1 MPRLKS
7 RSTKQRGKLIA
18 ALMKKQRVQQTHEAA
33 ERRRQC
39 DRTGKKRKRAQE
51 THEAAERRRRFDRTG
66 KKRKRAQE
74 THEAAERR
82 RRCDRTGKKRKRA
95 QEIHEVTERR
105 RQLNRT
111 SMKIRRAEET
121 HEVTERRRQFNR
133 TSMKVRRAEETHEAA
148 ERRRQCDRTGK
159 KRKRAQETHEAAER
173 RRATTRNQMNEVRKR
188 RQEDCFA
195 CFRLKIAE
203 GPIYS
208 CISCYRLL
216 YRETVME
223 MKAGNY
229 SANKTT
235 KKILKNASVCKLQT
249 NGKSWICQTCH
260 KSLKKGELPV
270 QSWDNGLDLDP
281 VPPELE
287 DLRSLELRLISQRI
301 PFMKLV
307 GLPKGGQKSI
317 HGSAVNVPS
326 KLQSV
331 MSLLPRLPA
340 TAEVVPLKLKRKLI
354 YKGHHMYEFIRP
366 SRVTEAIKWLKQNNP
381 LYKDVDI
388 CPDWQTQWANDD
400 PELWEALVN
409 PSQSHEET
417 ANFDREGGQ
426 DDEMGVNE
434 DSQAESTTTPMED
447 EEDRIAFEQTS
458 KLRGIPYDTLLQ
470 EEEVT
475 DGDNIYSLAPGE
487 NQTPCAF
494 LTDDKFEE
502 LANPSKYPFGHG
514 GLGDDKRPRKITAKR
529 YFNQR
534 LLHKDGRFA
543 KDIEYLLTAQ
553 YMTEAKQVADSIQ
566 INLRQ
571 TRGQTFQ
578 NKRINAGLMKNVVNV
593 QAMLRTDHA
602 YKFMKNI
609 RGSPAFWNSVLLDLL
624 AMVRQLGIPTWF
636 LTLSAADMQWPE
648 VIRSIAHQ
656 YGTYLTDDDVKNM
669 SWEQKCKW
677 LRSNPVTAARQ
688 FNHRLNLFFKEVIG
702 GQCHPI
708 GELQDY
714 MIRIEFQARGS
725 PHAHTILWMKNAPK
739 VGVDSDEDVI
749 NFINQHQTCTIPDE
763 KEDDLRQLVLSLQK
777 HVHSKTCRRNGLCRF
792 RFPHPP
798 SKHTIIGRP
807 STETDATMVT
817 KELQAKEDV
826 LRKVRTIMEDKN
838 TSPDI
843 SLENLL
849 QKAKVNQHEY
859 QQALK
864 LTRSGEQIIL
874 KRQPSEIYINHFNPT
889 ILKLWRANMDIQ
901 YILDAYSCIMYIT
914 SYMVKAER
922 AMSELLQK
930 VLEES
935 KAEDLK
941 SKLRKVGSAFLN
953 NREVSAQEA
962 VYRLLSLPLQ
972 RKSRQV
978 VYINT
983 ATRDK
988 RVSMLKPRHV
998 LESMDDNDDNIFCTS
1013 ALDRYASRPSELEE
1027 MSYAE
1032 FRATYNTSVGDPPD
1046 GETDHIPDVL
1056 DGPDD
1061 NERDDQDG
1069 IQRHP
1074 LVIKLRNNLGN
1085 MKRRRQY
1092 CIIRFHKEK
1101 KDAEERYRNLL
1112 MLYYPWRDEEVD
1124 LKAGYPSYKGHY
1136 EHVINTVRTNEAMFS
1151 INADAIDAAYDD
1163 LLHNGPP
1170 EDIWDSVAPNVEF
1183 EQAEQLAEG
1192 ITVEREMSDEDQH
1205 ENIDLAPQ
1213 STSNHSQELHARF
1226 TAELNKVR
1234 MDSQEYR
1241 TMMRSLNSKQMEVLR
1256 FHRKWCKDTIIALKH
1271 GQPAPQYTAFL
1282 SGPGGVGKSHIIK
1295 LVHHET
1301 LRLLTPLSGR
1311 YFDPNDLPVILTA
1324 YTGTAAFGINGMTLH
1339 SAFSLSCGLKKNKD
1353 YQPLSSDKLNTL
1365 RSRLGK
1371 LKLLIVDEVSMVGA
1385 DLLYHLHRR
1394 LQDICGSSNP
1404 DSRFGGV
1411 SILAVGDL
1419 FQLQP
1424 VRQNH
1429 VFSLPSDNYA
1439 KLHGSLWEEN
1449 FRMVELTESMRQK
1462 EDQDF
1467 ANLLMRVRDATC
1479 TEEDINVLKSRVI
1492 CKTDPSY
1499 PSEALHVFRTNKEV
1513 DEHNMSHLNKLSNMV
1528 FHIKAIDS
1536 KKDILT
1542 NTTTVAIPPKQSG
1555 LREILSIATGSRVMV
1570 TTNIDVSD
1578 GLVNGSL
1585 GTVIAIDNTGLE
1597 VHTILVRFDSDN
1609 AGKQTI
1615 SNSQYKQTYPDAV
1628 PIKKQT
1634 VQFSINTNG
1643 QSVQAQRT
1651 QFPLSLSPSEQ
1662 TELEE
1667 EAE

>member
-18 ALMKKQRVQQTHEAA
+18 ALMKKQRVQQTLEAA

-51 THEAAERRRRFDRTG
+51 THKVT
-66 KKRKRAQE
+66 
-74 THEAAERR
+74 ERR

-95 QEIHEVTERR
+95 QETHKVTERR
-105 RQLNRT
+105 RQFNRT
-111 SMKIRRAEET
+111 SMKVRRAEET
-121 HEVTERRRQFNR
+121 HEAAERRRHCDRTVKKRKRAQEIHEVTERRRQFNR

-159 KRKRAQETHEAAER
+159 KRKRAQETYEAAER
-173 RRATTRNQMNEVRKR
+173 RHATTRNQMNEVRKR

-331 MSLLPRLPA
+331 MSLLPRLPD

-409 PSQSHEET
+409 PSQSHEKT

-458 KLRGIPYDTLLQ
+458 KLGGIPYDTLLQ

-708 GELQDY
+708 GELHDDY

-1479 TEEDINVLKSRVI
+1479 TEEDIDVLKSRVI

-1528 FHIKAIDS
+1528 FHIKAI
-1536 KKDILT
+1536 
-1542 NTTTVAIPPKQSG
+1542 QE
-1555 LREILSIATGSRVMV
+1555 R
-1570 TTNIDVSD
+1570 
-1578 GLVNGSL
+1578 
-1585 GTVIAIDNTGLE
+1585 
-1597 VHTILVRFDSDN
+1597 H
-1609 AGKQTI
+1609 
-1615 SNSQYKQTYPDAV
+1615 SN
-1628 PIKKQT
+1628 
-1634 VQFSINTNG
+1634 
-1643 QSVQAQRT
+1643 
-1651 QFPLSLSPSEQ
+1651 
-1662 TELEE
+1662 
-1667 EAE
+1667 